1 MGMHSEGVIGACV
14 TIQGGIKR
22 HMNKD
27 VFISHH
33 FTIIDI
39 AIQSITFTTY
49 LLCAIE
55 DENNNAH
62 QIIFASSILRPT

>member
-22 HMNKD
+22 HMNQD

-49 LLCAIE
+49 L
-55 DENNNAH
+55 
-62 QIIFASSILRPT
+62 PTLHY